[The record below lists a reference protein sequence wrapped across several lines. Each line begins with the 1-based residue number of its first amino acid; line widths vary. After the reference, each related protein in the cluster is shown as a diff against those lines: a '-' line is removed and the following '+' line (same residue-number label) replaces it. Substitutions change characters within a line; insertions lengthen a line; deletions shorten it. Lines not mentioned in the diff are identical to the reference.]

1 MSFRST
7 EQTSAVTSWHTGWA
21 HSQANADTALHLS
34 DRDTSALFHSAERY
48 RNPRLAAPRDD
59 TLREERGGG
68 GGTAKSRSQR
78 QTRPHLFFLP
88 GHQSVSPSACH
99 LLGLLCGFGGL
110 LRRPPEH
117 ITPQKIAEIRTLLLF
132 PCISFP
138 PSAMVAAAASQKAP
152 RATPAQTLPPTSGP
166 RPPPP
171 PPLAVPEFSSD
182 AVAEAKKKKLG
193 R

>member
-59 TLREERGGG
+59 TLREGGRRRAG
-68 GGTAKSRSQR
+68 ASAKLDLISF
-78 QTRPHLFFLP
+78 FFLP

-117 ITPQKIAEIRTLLLF
+117 ITPQKIADIRTLLLF

-152 RATPAQTLPPTSGP
+152 RATPAQTLPPTSCP
-166 RPPPP
+166 RPP
-171 PPLAVPEFSSD
+171 SSRR
-182 AVAEAKKKKLG
+182 A
-193 R
+193 

>member
-7 EQTSAVTSWHTGWA
+7 GQTSAVTSWHTGWA

-59 TLREERGGG
+59 TLR
-68 GGTAKSRSQR
+68 GTAKSRSQR
-78 QTRPHLFFLP
+78 QTRPHLFFFLP

-117 ITPQKIAEIRTLLLF
+117 ITPQKIADIRTLLLF

-152 RATPAQTLPPTSGP
+152 RATPAQTLPPTSCP
-166 RPPPP
+166 RAPPPP
-171 PPLAVPEFSSD
+171 SPCLSLARAPSQKR
-182 AVAEAKKKKLG
+182 KKKTWP
-193 R
+193 